1 MARQPT
7 GNPGVKSRAGR
18 NLPRP
23 APKPASGLSPSVV
36 AAPTAAAAAAAP
48 KKPFNPAKFAEEVRA
63 ETKKITWPSW
73 KETWITSVMVFAM
86 VVVTSVFFLVIDGGL
101 AFLANQFL
109 KLAG

>member
-18 NLPRP
+18 SLPRP
-23 APKPASGLSPSVV
+23 APKPAPGASPALV
-36 AAPTAAAAAAAP
+36 AAPPAAAPAP

-63 ETKKITWPSW
+63 ETRKITWPSW

-86 VVVTSVFFLVIDGGL
+86 VVVTSIFFLVIDGGL

-109 KLAG
+109 KLAA

>member
-7 GNPGVKSRAGR
+7 GNPGVKARAGR

-23 APKPASGLSPSVV
+23 APKSAAGVSPTVV
-36 AAPTAAAAAAAP
+36 SPAAAATPPAV
-48 KKPFNPAKFAEEVRA
+48 KTPFNPGKFAEDVRA

-86 VVVTSVFFLVIDGGL
+86 VAITSVFFLVIDGGL

>member
-7 GNPGVKSRAGR
+7 GNPGVKARAGR

-23 APKPASGLSPSVV
+23 APKPAAGVSPTVV
-36 AAPTAAAAAAAP
+36 SPATAAAPPAV

-63 ETKKITWPSW
+63 ETRKITWPTW

-86 VVVTSVFFLVIDGGL
+86 VAITSVFFLVVDGGL